1 MYAVNKFFFILKYI
15 RNFSKKIF
23 INIIIIFKL
32 FNLIKNLTKLIK
44 FIYLFYDI
52 YIIIYLKL
60 NIYKFY
66 LR

>member
-1 MYAVNKFFFILKYI
+1 M
-15 RNFSKKIF
+15 
-23 INIIIIFKL
+23 L